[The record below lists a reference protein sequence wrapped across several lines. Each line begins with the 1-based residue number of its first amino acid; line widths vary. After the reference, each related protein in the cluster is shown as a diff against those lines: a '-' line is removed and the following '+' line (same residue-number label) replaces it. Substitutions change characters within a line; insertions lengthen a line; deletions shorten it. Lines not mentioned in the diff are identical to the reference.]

1 MLLAETGEKVEV
13 RIGDTLDAFHTAA
26 SEADLDG
33 YLGLMTAEMVFL
45 GTDGTERWQGEAF
58 REFVTANFSQGRG
71 WTYIASERHIAVSGQ
86 GDLAWFDELLD
97 HDQLGRCRGSGVL
110 VREAGG
116 WRIAQYNLSVPIPNS
131 MVISVAEVI
140 RGLDGGDTL
149 AASVEIDPPLE
160 ELAEEESPRKRC
172 GKRFKTNRRADCQN

>member
-1 MLLAETGEKVEV
+1 MLLAETGEMVEV

-86 GDLAWFDELLD
+86 GD
-97 HDQLGRCRGSGVL
+97 R
-110 VREAGG
+110 
-116 WRIAQYNLSVPIPNS
+116 P
-131 MVISVAEVI
+131 
-140 RGLDGGDTL
+140 
-149 AASVEIDPPLE
+149 
-160 ELAEEESPRKRC
+160 PRKTRPSSF
-172 GKRFKTNRRADCQN
+172 GALPVL